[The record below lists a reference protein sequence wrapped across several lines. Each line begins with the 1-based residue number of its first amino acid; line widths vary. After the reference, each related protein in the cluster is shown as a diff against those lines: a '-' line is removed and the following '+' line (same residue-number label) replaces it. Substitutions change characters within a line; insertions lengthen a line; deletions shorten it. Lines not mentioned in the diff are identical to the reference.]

1 MHITRAVTCVYMQ
14 IISENISLSH
24 GSLFQASEH
33 FKMSYLRKAR
43 DANTLYD
50 ANPYQRIISQE
61 GEIGEKIRA
70 RHSFQNASISQRRT
84 SQMIRRSPTA
94 DERRIYV
101 LP

>member
-50 ANPYQRIISQE
+50 ANPYQRIISQQVD
-61 GEIGEKIRA
+61 IR
-70 RHSFQNASISQRRT
+70 
-84 SQMIRRSPTA
+84 
-94 DERRIYV
+94 
-101 LP
+101 

>member
-1 MHITRAVTCVYMQ
+1 MQITGEITCVFIQ

-50 ANPYQRIISQE
+50 ANPYQRIISQQVD
-61 GEIGEKIRA
+61 IRQKIRA
-70 RHSFQNASISQRRT
+70 QHCFQNSLIS
-84 SQMIRRSPTA
+84 
-94 DERRIYV
+94 
-101 LP
+101 